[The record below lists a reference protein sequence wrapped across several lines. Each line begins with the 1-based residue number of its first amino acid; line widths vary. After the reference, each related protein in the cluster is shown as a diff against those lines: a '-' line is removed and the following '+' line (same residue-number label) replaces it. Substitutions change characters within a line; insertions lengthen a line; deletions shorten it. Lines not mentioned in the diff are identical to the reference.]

1 MVAFMRTAHESATG
15 ILVETED
22 GRHTRALLY
31 LILVGVLRDE
41 SLNILMTA
49 LGNHGREAW
58 CRLATHH
65 ELATG
70 SLFRGLLRELLR
82 LTTEGFLQSVGRHQ

>member
-1 MVAFMRTAHESATG
+1 M
-15 ILVETED
+15 ETED

-41 SLNILMTA
+41 PLNILMTA
-49 LGNHGREAW
+49 PGNHGRQAW
-58 CRLATHH
+58 CRLAKHH
-65 ELATG
+65 EPATG

-82 LTTEGFLQSVGRHQ
+82 LTTEWFFQSLENGRHQ